1 MAAHRSHAPAV
12 HYRVE
17 AAQLHA
23 RIYHVTLTVESPAA
37 QQELSLPVWIP
48 GSYLVREFAKNLQ
61 NLRARQGGQEVALA
75 QRGKCLWQA
84 DCREG
89 APLVLT
95 YEVSAYDNSVRTAW
109 LDASRGFFN
118 GTSLCLRVHG
128 QEAARHD
135 LEIVATPEVSHW
147 SVATGLTAEKTT
159 RAGFGTYRAASYD
172 ELVDCP
178 VEMGPFW
185 SARFTACGVP
195 HRLVVAGAAPSFDG
209 ERLVA
214 DTRRICEA
222 GIRFWHGAGKPPYAQ
237 YLFMLNV
244 VDDGYGGL
252 EHRNSTALVCG
263 RRDLPRQGEAKAPEG
278 YTTLLGLISHEH
290 FHTWNVKRLRPAEL
304 ARYDYTQENYTRLL
318 WFFEGFTS
326 YYDDLLLRRAGLID
340 DATYLRLLAKN
351 INQVLQTPGR
361 RVQSVADASFD
372 AWVKYYRQDEN
383 TPNAT
388 VSYYTKGALVGLCL
402 DLALRREG
410 RTTLDDVMR
419 ALWDRCDAGPMSE
432 DDLLA
437 VLEAPLGPPVRARD
451 RRMGARHRRP
461 APGRDAGRARRGPA
475 RGSGAAAQRLGLR
488 VSEGQGLQV
497 KVVLRG
503 GLAEEA
509 GFSAGDE
516 WLAVEAQGETW
527 RVQRLDDVA
536 LYAGREKRVTALVSR
551 DRRVLRLPL
560 ALEREGGAP
569 DDTVALALADA
580 PWRGAGWTASRTRA
594 RPPGSLRD
602 GRERRP
608 LGIVV
613 RTTTTPRRYP
623 LGLRSHRGP
632 HRGGQGRRHHAEPP
646 QAAQRAQR
654 PAHGRAGRR
663 AGRLR
668 CRRTHRLHHPH
679 RQ

>member
-61 NLRARQGGQEVALA
+61 NLRARQDGQEVALA
-75 QRGKCLWQA
+75 QRSKSLWQA
-84 DCREG
+84 ACREG

-95 YEVSAYDNSVRTAW
+95 YEVGAYDSSVRTAW
-109 LDASRGFFN
+109 LDSSRGFFN

-128 QEAARHD
+128 QEDARHD

-214 DTRRICEA
+214 DTRRICET
-222 GIRFWHGAGKPPYAQ
+222 GIRFWHGAGKPPYTQ

-244 VDDGYGGL
+244 MDDGYGGL
-252 EHRNSTALVCG
+252 EHRNSTALACS
-263 RRDLPRQGEAKAPEG
+263 RRDLPRLGEARTPEG

-290 FHTWNVKRLRPAEL
+290 YHTWNVKRLRPAEL

-419 ALWDRCDAGPMSE
+419 ALWDRCDAGPMTE

-437 VLEAPLGPPVRARD
+437 VLEALSGRSFAREIAEWVHGTSDLPLAEMLAAHGVALRAE
-451 RRMGARHRRP
+451 
-461 APGRDAGRARRGPA
+461 
-475 RGSGAAAQRLGLR
+475 AAQPAQRLGLR

-516 WLAVEAQGETW
+516 WLAVEAHGETW
-527 RVQRLDDVA
+527 RMQRLDDVA

-569 DDTVALALADA
+569 DDTVALSLADA
-580 PWRGAGWTASRTRA
+580 PLA
-594 RPPGSLRD
+594 RRWLD
-602 GRERRP
+602 GQP
-608 LGIVV
+608 D
-613 RTTTTPRRYP
+613 
-623 LGLRSHRGP
+623 
-632 HRGGQGRRHHAEPP
+632 AD
-646 QAAQRAQR
+646 
-654 PAHGRAGRR
+654 
-663 AGRLR
+663 
-668 CRRTHRLHHPH
+668 
-679 RQ
+679 